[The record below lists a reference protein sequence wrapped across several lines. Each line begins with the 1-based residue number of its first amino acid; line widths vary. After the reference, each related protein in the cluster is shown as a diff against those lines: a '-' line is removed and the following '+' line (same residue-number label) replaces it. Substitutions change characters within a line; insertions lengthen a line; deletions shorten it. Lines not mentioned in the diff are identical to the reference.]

1 MEDLEFDKNL
11 QKAITAEERKLQKA
25 YLQSLESSL
34 GDKNQKK
41 KFNWRVAASIA
52 VLVGLGSYFLL
63 FNSSTSN
70 EDLYDTYFYPYE
82 NIVAPIVRDQGK
94 LSKKAAV
101 FSQYEQGNY
110 KNAIDGF
117 NQLSTKD
124 SIDIVTINFYKAN
137 AYLQL
142 NEFEKAQNLF
152 YQIVEI
158 DDKEWKQ
165 ESIWY
170 LALISLKLDDVVAA
184 KKYLQQLKN
193 QHQHTFKSKE
203 VKDLINTLH

>member
-11 QKAITAEERKLQKA
+11 KKVITVEERKHQKA

-34 GDKNQKK
+34 VNKNEKK

-52 VLVGLGSYFLL
+52 ALVGLGSYFLL
-63 FNSSTSN
+63 FNSSISN

-82 NIVAPIVRDQGK
+82 NIVAPIVRDQVK
-94 LSKKAAV
+94 LSKKGVV
-101 FSQYEQGNY
+101 FSEYEQGNY

-142 NEFEKAQNLF
+142 KEFERAQNLF
-152 YQIVEI
+152 YQIIEN

-170 LALISLKLDDVVAA
+170 LGLISLKLNDVTTS
-184 KKYLQQLKN
+184 KKYLQKLNN
-193 QHQHTFKSKE
+193 QHQNIIKSKE
-203 VKDLINTLH
+203 VKTLLKKLN

>member
-1 MEDLEFDKNL
+1 M
-11 QKAITAEERKLQKA
+11 
-25 YLQSLESSL
+25 
-34 GDKNQKK
+34 
-41 KFNWRVAASIA
+41 
-52 VLVGLGSYFLL
+52 
-63 FNSSTSN
+63 
-70 EDLYDTYFYPYE
+70 YDTYFYPYE

-203 VKDLINTLH
+203 VKTLLKKLN